1 MKTQYVESLVVEI
14 DVRYKPLLKASELL
28 LLLLR
33 HDDKP
38 PQNTAERMEVER
50 MIVSSGEVGRAAPPY
65 VLEVW

>member
-1 MKTQYVESLVVEI
+1 MKSQYVESLVVEV
-14 DVRYKPLLKASELL
+14 DVLYKPLLKTSELL

-38 PQNTAERMEVER
+38 IGIPQRVEVER
-50 MIVSSGEVGRAAPPY
+50 MIVSSGEVGRAAPPH